1 MRGVIRGRRQKTKG
15 THVFCNS
22 TTNQTGIG
30 NPKVEGDKWQKFF
43 VTAQLTRQELATQK
57 WKGINGRSFLVSGY
71 TLGINRVNDRSGCG
85 E

>member
-1 MRGVIRGRRQKTKG
+1 MY
-15 THVFCNS
+15 
-22 TTNQTGIG
+22 
-30 NPKVEGDKWQKFF
+30 F